1 MSVRKNFAINERMT
15 FQIGLNAYNFLNHA
29 NYGAPYANTNG
40 PLGSTIF
47 TQTPPTSPY
56 GAFASAATDMRMAQ
70 LTAKFIF

>member
-1 MSVRKNFAINERMT
+1 MKRGSS
-15 FQIGLNAYNFLNHA
+15 
-29 NYGAPYANTNG
+29 YANTNG